1 MPSAELHIQ
10 VQILSPR
17 LRFWA
22 GKLTAGAGSENAPVA
37 HLLPASSAIRRGKQ
51 SSVLVFLGS
60 LSVSRQ
66 AFGGIQ
72 RHRRNKSPQ
81 NQNNSYVLPQRHGIS
96 GELPNSWG
104 FLLLPLMC
112 VRGQNLSGL
121 FWETHANTYMCCP
134 GETCCCMSNFPS
146 FLGRAVSGRSCSRS
160 WSLPRRVSCSNSL
173 PGRQARVASQ
183 LAAKF

>member
-81 NQNNSYVLPQRHGIS
+81 NQNKNSDVLPQRHGIQES
-96 GELPNSWG
+96 CPIPVFTPSSAACQRPESQWVVLGNTCKYIHVLSW
-104 FLLLPLMC
+104 
-112 VRGQNLSGL
+112 
-121 FWETHANTYMCCP
+121 
-134 GETCCCMSNFPS
+134 
-146 FLGRAVSGRSCSRS
+146 
-160 WSLPRRVSCSNSL
+160 
-173 PGRQARVASQ
+173 
-183 LAAKF
+183 

>member
-1 MPSAELHIQ
+1 MPTAELHIQ

-22 GKLTAGAGSENAPVA
+22 GKLTAGAGAENAPVA
-37 HLLPASSAIRRGKQ
+37 HLPPASFAIRKGQ
-51 SSVLVFLGS
+51 AELS

-72 RHRRNKSPQ
+72 RHRMNKSPQ
-81 NQNNSYVLPQRHGIS
+81 NQNNSYVLPQRQGIS
-96 GELPNSWG
+96 GELPSFWG

-134 GETCCCMSNFPS
+134 GGTRCWMSNFPS

-160 WSLPRRVSCSNSL
+160 AGPYPGESPIAIPSLADRPGWLHSL
-173 PGRQARVASQ
+173 QPSSKAPQ
-183 LAAKF
+183 